1 MLKVNELSDILECE
15 GVCMVRVF
23 RRYQKWF
30 PFGREGVLIDLEY
43 WLLRAHNLKRRV
55 QEMNSGDF
63 ELGTFY
69 RRSACLDSV
78 QRYTNYSI

>member
-1 MLKVNELSDILECE
+1 MLKVNELSDILDCE
-15 GVCMVRVF
+15 GVMVRVF

-30 PFGREGVLIDLEY
+30 LFGREGVLIDLEY
-43 WLLRAHNLKRRV
+43 WLFQAHNLKRSV

-69 RRSACLDSV
+69 RRSA
-78 QRYTNYSI
+78 